1 MLKTIFR
8 LFSGRERKPPTQ
20 RQLDYAELCG
30 VNVTAKMDR
39 QDVSDA
45 IDAAFKADAKLKFKI
60 SARRKKKQQLED
72 DILKSLPAEAKKGL
86 NKYNKGADS
95 DYPFY
100 LTVYNSGRNTIVD
113 ILQCE
118 GARLD
123 INQRKVFIDFLVPRV
138 HDVVAGWDGKKEVR
152 ETELA
157 WDDPV
162 AIPLDAIHESRKMK
176 IDEWQT
182 KKYTSQIERKI
193 AELKG
198 KRR

>member
-1 MLKTIFR
+1 M
-8 LFSGRERKPPTQ
+8 
-20 RQLDYAELCG
+20 DYAELCG

-39 QDVSDA
+39 QDLSDA
-45 IDAAFKADAKLKFKI
+45 IDAAFKADPKLKFKI
-60 SARRKKKQQLED
+60 AARRKKREQLED
-72 DILKSLPAEAKKGL
+72 EILKSLPPDAKKGL
-86 NKYNKGADS
+86 KKYNTGADS
-95 DYPFY
+95 EYPFY
-100 LTVYNSGRNTIVD
+100 LTVYDSGRNTVVD

-123 INQRKVFIDFLVPRV
+123 LNQRIALVDFLVPRV

-152 ETELA
+152 ETELL
-157 WDDPV
+157 WDESIC
-162 AIPLDAIHESRKMK
+162 IPLAAIRETRKIK